1 MSQFHLLPAI
11 ILSPF
16 AGALLLLF
24 VPEGRRNAIRTI
36 ALAASSLALVLSLA
50 ALLLYD
56 RGAGGMQFVERMA
69 WVESFGIH
77 LDLGVDGLSL
87 PLVLLT
93 SIILFAGVFVTWRL
107 ETRSKDFFIYTLVLV
122 GGVFGVFMSMDLL
135 VLFMFIEVAVIPKYV
150 LISVW
155 GSTRKEYAAM
165 KYTLYLLAG
174 SAISLVAIIAI
185 FAYARDPVHGL
196 GAWTFDLASLAAIH
210 FDPGFQKFAFLL
222 MLAGFGVLVPLFPLH
237 RWTPDG
243 HSAAP
248 TAISMLLAGVIMK
261 LGGYAL
267 IRVGIGLFPEGA
279 AFWSPLVA
287 VLAAVNAVY
296 IAFVAMVQ
304 KDLKFVVANSS
315 ISHMGFVLIGIASL
329 NPASIDG
336 AVAQMFAHG
345 IMAALFFAIV
355 GLIYDKA
362 HTRVIDDFGG
372 LAHQMPRVA
381 AAFLIAGL
389 ASLGLPGMFN
399 FVAEFAV
406 FAGAIQ
412 AYPAIAVISISSVVL
427 TAIYVLWVFQ
437 RIFFGPRKAK
447 WDHLEDARGVEM
459 VPIVVLAAVL
469 ISLGVYPRA
478 IMDTITGG
486 ILPIAQ
492 RVAALQFG
500 GPF

>member
-1 MSQFHLLPAI
+1 MSAIHLLPAI

-16 AGALLLLF
+16 AGALLLIL
-24 VPEGRRNAIRTI
+24 VPEHRRAVIRAI
-36 ALAASSLALVLSLA
+36 ALLSSTAALALSVA
-50 ALLLYD
+50 ALILYD
-56 RGAGGMQFVERMA
+56 RGAGGMQFVERIP
-69 WVESFGIH
+69 WVESFGLH

-93 SIILFAGVFVTWRL
+93 SIILFSGVFVTWRL
-107 ETRSKDFFIYTLVLV
+107 ETRSKEFFIYTLVLV

-135 VLFMFIEVAVIPKYV
+135 VLFMFIEIAVIPKYI

-165 KYTLYLLAG
+165 KYTMYLLAG
-174 SAISLVAIIAI
+174 SAIALVAIIAI
-185 FAYARDPVHGL
+185 FAYAHDPVRGL
-196 GAWTFDLASLAAIH
+196 GAWTFDIASLATIN
-210 FDPGFQKFAFLL
+210 FDPAFQKFAFFL
-222 MLAGFGVLVPLFPLH
+222 MLAGFGVLIPLFPLH

-279 AFWSPLVA
+279 AFWAPLIA
-287 VLAAVNAVY
+287 VLAAVNALY

-329 NPASIDG
+329 NAASIDG

-345 IMAALFFAIV
+345 IMAALFFAVV
-355 GLIYDKA
+355 GLVYDKA
-362 HTRVIDDFGG
+362 HTRVIDDLGG

-406 FAGAIQ
+406 FTGAIQ
-412 AYPAIAVISISSVVL
+412 VFPLAAVLSISSIVL
-427 TAIYVLWVFQ
+427 TAIYVLLVFQ
-437 RIFFGPRKAK
+437 RVFFGPRLAK
-447 WDHLEDARGVEM
+447 WDHLVDARGVEM
-459 VPIVVLAAVL
+459 VPIVLLAAVL
-469 ISLGVYPRA
+469 IGLGLYPRA

-486 ILPIAQ
+486 ILPLAQ
-492 RVAALQFG
+492 RVAALTIG

>member
-1 MSQFHLLPAI
+1 MSGLPLLPAI
-11 ILSPF
+11 LLSPF
-16 AGALLLLF
+16 AGALLLALI
-24 VPEGRRNAIRTI
+24 PEGRKSAIRAI
-36 ALAASSLALVLSLA
+36 ALVSSSFALALSLA
-50 ALLLYD
+50 TMILYD
-56 RGAGGMQFVERMA
+56 RSLAGMQFVARIP
-69 WVESFGIH
+69 WVGNFGIN

-93 SIILFAGVFVTWRL
+93 AIILFAGVFVTWRL
-107 ETRSKDFFIYTLVLV
+107 ETRSKEFFIYTLLLV

-135 VLFMFIEVAVIPKYV
+135 VLFMFIEIAVIPKYV

-165 KYTLYLLAG
+165 KYTMYLLAG

-185 FAYARDPVHGL
+185 FAYAHDPARGL
-196 GAWTFDLASLAAIH
+196 GVWTFDLASLSTIH
-210 FDPGFQKFAFLL
+210 FDAGFQKFAFFL
-222 MLAGFGVLVPLFPLH
+222 MLAGFGVLIPLFPLH

-267 IRVGIGLFPEGA
+267 IRVGVGLFPEGA
-279 AFWSPLVA
+279 AFWAPLIA

-329 NPASIDG
+329 NAASMDG

-345 IMAALFFAIV
+345 IMAALFFAVV

-362 HTRVIDDFGG
+362 HTRAIADFGG

-406 FAGAIQ
+406 FSGAMQ
-412 AYPAIAVISISSVVL
+412 VYPVISVIAISSVVL
-427 TAIYVLWVFQ
+427 TAIYVLLVFQ
-437 RIFFGPRKAK
+437 RVFFGPRNPR
-447 WDHLEDARGVEM
+447 WDHLSDARGVEM
-459 VPIVVLAAVL
+459 VPIVLLAAVL
-469 ISLGVYPRA
+469 IGLGLYPRL

-486 ILPIAQ
+486 VLPIVQ
-492 RVAALQFG
+492 RIASLHIG
-500 GPF
+500 GTF

>member
-1 MSQFHLLPAI
+1 MNGFHPLPAI
-11 ILSPF
+11 LLSPF
-16 AGALLLLF
+16 VGALLLLF
-24 VPEGRRNAIRTI
+24 VPDGRRNAIRAI
-36 ALAASSLALVLSLA
+36 ALLASSVSLVLSIA
-50 ALLLYD
+50 AMIFYD
-56 RGAGGMQFVERMA
+56 RGQSGMQFVERFS
-69 WVESFGIH
+69 WIRSFGIH

-93 SIILFAGVFVTWRL
+93 AIILFAGVFVTWRL
-107 ETRSKDFFIYTLVLV
+107 ETRSKEFFIYTLALV
-122 GGVFGVFMSMDLL
+122 GGVFGVFLSMDLL
-135 VLFMFIEVAVIPKYV
+135 VLFMFIEIAVIPKYV

-165 KYTLYLLAG
+165 KYTMYLLSG
-174 SAISLVAIIAI
+174 SAIALVAIIAI
-185 FAYARDPVHGL
+185 FAYAHDPVHGL
-196 GAWTFDLASLAAIH
+196 GVWTFDLATLSAIH
-210 FDPGFQKFAFLL
+210 FDPVFQRFAFFL
-222 MLAGFGVLVPLFPLH
+222 MLAGFGVLIPLFPLH

-279 AFWSPLVA
+279 AFWAPVIA
-287 VLAAVNAVY
+287 VLAAINAVY

-329 NPASIDG
+329 NAASIDG
-336 AVAQMFAHG
+336 AAAQMFAHG

-362 HTRVIDDFGG
+362 HTRVIADFGG

-381 AAFLIAGL
+381 AGFLIAGL

-399 FVAEFAV
+399 FVAEFTV
-406 FAGAIQ
+406 FTGAIQ
-412 AYPAIAVISISSVVL
+412 VYPVIAVVAIFSVVV

-437 RIFFGPRKAK
+437 RVFFGPRNPR
-447 WDHLEDARGVEM
+447 WDHLKDARGVEM

-469 ISLGVYPRA
+469 IGFGLYPRA

-486 ILPIAQ
+486 ILPFAQ
-492 RVAALQFG
+492 HVAALQIG

>member
-1 MSQFHLLPAI
+1 MSQIHLLPAI
-11 ILSPF
+11 ILTPF
-16 AGALLLLF
+16 AGALVLLC
-24 VPEGRRNAIRTI
+24 VPGKRTR
-36 ALAASSLALVLSLA
+36 AVRVVALLAATVALGLSLA
-50 ALLLYD
+50 VAALYD
-56 RGAGGMQFVERMA
+56 RAAGGMQFVERIP
-69 WVESFGIH
+69 WVASFGIH

-93 SIILFAGVFVTWRL
+93 AIILFAGVFVTWRL
-107 ETRSKDFFIYTLVLV
+107 SNRSKEFFIYTLVLV
-122 GGVFGVFMSMDLL
+122 GGVFGVFLSLDLL
-135 VLFMFIEVAVIPKYV
+135 ILFMFIEIAVIPKYV
-150 LISVW
+150 LIAVW

-165 KYTLYLLAG
+165 KYTMYLLAG

-185 FAYARDPVHGL
+185 FAYAHDPVRGM
-196 GAWTFDLASLAAIH
+196 GAWTFDLATLSTIH
-210 FDPGFQKFAFLL
+210 FDPGFQKLAFFL

-248 TAISMLLAGVIMK
+248 TAISMILAGVIMK

-279 AFWSPLVA
+279 AFWAPVIA

-329 NPASIDG
+329 NAASIDG

-355 GLIYDKA
+355 GLVYDKA
-362 HTRVIDDFGG
+362 HTRAIDDFGG

-399 FVAEFAV
+399 FVAEFSV
-406 FAGAIQ
+406 FSGAIQ
-412 AYPAIAVISISSVVL
+412 AFPVVAVISISAVVV

-437 RIFFGPRKAK
+437 RMFFGPRNPR
-447 WDHLEDARGVEM
+447 WDHLKDARGVEM

-469 ISLGVYPRA
+469 IGFGVYPRA
-478 IMDTITGG
+478 IMDVITGG
-486 ILPIAQ
+486 ILPLVQ
-492 RVAALQFG
+492 RVAALSVG
-500 GPF
+500 GAL

>member
-1 MSQFHLLPAI
+1 MSELHLLPAI

-16 AGALLLLF
+16 VGALILLF
-24 VPEGRRNAIRTI
+24 IPDRRRGAIR
-36 ALAASSLALVLSLA
+36 AVALLAATASLALSIV

-56 RGAGGMQFVERMA
+56 RAAGGMQFVERFA
-69 WVESFGIH
+69 FVESFGIH

-93 SIILFAGVFVTWRL
+93 AIILFAGVFVTWKL
-107 ETRSKDFFIYTLVLV
+107 ETRSKEFFVYTLVLV
-122 GGVFGVFMSMDLL
+122 GGVFGVFTSLDLL
-135 VLFMFIEVAVIPKYV
+135 ILFMFIEIAVIPKYI

-165 KYTLYLLAG
+165 KYTMYLLSG
-174 SAISLVAIIAI
+174 SAIALVAIIAI
-185 FAYARDPVHGL
+185 FAYAHDPARGL
-196 GAWTFDLASLAAIH
+196 GVWTFDLASLSTIH
-210 FDPGFQKFAFLL
+210 FDPAFQKFAFFL
-222 MLAGFGVLVPLFPLH
+222 MLAGFGVLIPLFPLH

-279 AFWSPLVA
+279 HFWAPVIA
-287 VLAAVNAVY
+287 VLAAINAVY

-329 NPASIDG
+329 NAVSIDG

-355 GLIYDKA
+355 GLVYDKA

-372 LAHQMPRVA
+372 LAHQMPRTA

-399 FVAEFAV
+399 FVAEFSV
-406 FAGAIQ
+406 FTGAIQ
-412 AYPAIAVISISSVVL
+412 AYPVMAVIAIFSVVI

-437 RIFFGPRKAK
+437 RVFFGPRREK
-447 WDHLEDARGVEM
+447 WDHLKDARGVEM
-459 VPIVVLAAVL
+459 VPIVLLAGVL
-469 ISLGVYPRA
+469 IGLGLYPRA
-478 IMDTITGG
+478 IMDLITGG
-486 ILPIAQ
+486 VLPIAQ
-492 RVAALQFG
+492 HVAALTIG
-500 GPF
+500 GSF